1 MLMETRKYKQFLNG
15 LFKAWKSFLVNYL
28 PLISLKTKMHVF
40 AVLTESN
47 LNHTLKY
54 VSAIVLSQDAHQ

>member
-1 MLMETRKYKQFLNG
+1 MV

-28 PLISLKTKMHVF
+28 LPISLKTKMHVF